1 MDETTQTHAFHE
13 IQKLF
18 SNDEVCRNHLFHLRW
33 PAGYV
38 CSICGSDRYDALKKR
53 QLLQCR
59 NCKHQ
64 TSIIAGTLMHRTR
77 TPLRYWFWGIY
88 YVAACNGETTAQQLS
103 EKIGLNYYSARR
115 MLGKIH
121 EIEKDQG
128 FLGNLLKSFIIP
140 EGSKEA
146 ISTGPGMET
155 QSRLTKE
162 SYPLKERT
170 IPDKKNLEIPGY
182 SLKEIFFESGRTRLW
197 RGKRQRDG
205 LLVLIKGSVSEQ
217 SAQELAEMRHEHEI
231 TRALEI
237 DGVLMSKELAQCE
250 NGWALI
256 LENTD
261 ALPLRKLMDLARLD
275 LLDSLKIALSLA
287 GILEEVHQQGLL
299 HKMIN
304 PLNIFVDS
312 ISGTVKLSGFGLATR
327 LPKENLKTLSPQ
339 LTGETLPYISPE
351 QTGRMNRPLDY
362 RSDFYS
368 LGATLYELF
377 TGRVPF
383 QSREAME
390 IIHAHIARQ
399 TPPPD
404 EIEPQIPR
412 VLSRLVIKLMAKRA
426 EARYQSH
433 SGLAADLLTCLEQL
447 ENQGS
452 LSDFPLGRQD
462 VPKELQVAPGLYG
475 REDEI
480 TALEAALERVSQ
492 GAAEMVLVSGSAGVG
507 KTALVG
513 EIHRSVAQKNG
524 FFISGKFDQLRHNIP
539 YSALIQALRGLIR
552 EVSAEGQSG
561 RERWKSRILA
571 ALGPN
576 GQLVTRVIPELE
588 RMIGPQPP
596 LPEMGA
602 LETRNRFTTVLLEF
616 IDLFCKKT
624 HPLVIF
630 LDDLQWVDAD
640 TLKLVERIAQHPERK
655 PLLFLGAYRD
665 NEVEADHRLSI
676 SCEVIKKTGQPL
688 QTIPLKPLN
697 PDDISQLLVH
707 TCHCRP
713 EEANPLAEVLVRKTG
728 GNPFFVSQFLTVLS
742 EKELIGYS
750 PEEKRWTW
758 ELAAIEF
765 LAVTENVVELL
776 VDRLHRFSTETRRL
790 LSLAACIGN
799 TFDLESLEQIS
810 GVGSGE
816 IYENLLSALE
826 TGLILGFPR
835 APQLDNPPDGAC
847 AEGGS
852 YKFLHDRVQQAAYAL
867 IAQKEKQPVHLQ
879 IGQTLLKQY
888 APEKS
893 DALLFDIVHH
903 LNLARKLMGGS
914 KERSHLAELNLKA
927 GLKARAASA
936 FEQALEYFT
945 IGLDLLGA
953 TAWKRHYPLTLSL
966 HEEATEMSSLC
977 GRFELME
984 KLAGA
989 VKDNAREDPDLANVY
1004 QCLIQAHTTRG
1015 ELKKAMETGAE
1026 ILEKLGC
1033 QLSHLSPDQWQ
1044 QTLVQIKSS
1053 LAGKS
1058 VADVMRF
1065 EPLTQ
1070 PHAEVLVP
1078 ILYELRHAYDQ
1089 TGVALDDG
1097 LWQPVASKRISLL
1110 LNHFHPEYSPEFY
1123 IHLGFI
1129 YCVFTQDFEFAYEL
1143 GRLGIQLMEALD
1155 LKEINCSVSGLF
1167 NLATRFYRE
1176 PLSTSLDPLL
1186 EAHQMGIETGDFYNA
1201 GCSAIER
1208 CQIAF
1213 MCGKE
1218 LNWLKGELSTLKLA
1232 FKKIDYILGF
1242 SKIEIL
1248 TKAIT
1253 ILMEEPW
1260 APSTDIIDQYHRVSS
1275 AEYVYHEQSSFNYQK
1290 LVLQYLFEEY
1300 EAARETVFEMINLMK
1315 TYKNSLNDPL
1325 ANCYLS
1331 LALLAVCGQGSE
1343 GEKEEILTQ
1352 VDDNQETLERLARC
1366 APSNFLHKHHLVQA
1380 ERLRVLEGQSDA
1392 ILSHYDQAIALAKES
1407 GFIHEEA
1414 LADELAARYLLS
1426 QGQNDAARAYLRAAL
1441 EQYETWGAKRKV
1453 AQLRSR
1459 YPGLIADNRTEAVAS
1474 PSANLDQATMLKAS
1488 EAISST
1494 LELEP
1499 LLEILLHILIENAGA
1514 QTAALIVETDG
1525 QSLIAARGS
1534 AELVESFLPLSLL
1547 VEKAGS
1553 LSLSIISWV
1562 KQTWEHLVLDN
1573 ASREERFVEDDYI
1586 KRERPKS
1593 ILCAPII
1600 HQSSM
1605 SGIIYLENNLVEGAF
1620 TSRRFEM
1627 VKHLSSQI
1635 AISLEN
1641 ARLHENLKR
1650 TEAKYRGIFENAT
1663 EGIYR
1668 ASLVGRLLSANPAMA
1683 RLFGYS
1689 SPKELMASITDI
1701 GHQLYV
1707 NPEQRHQFLDLIRQR
1722 RPVSD
1727 FEVNFFRK
1735 DGSTFWGSLHASP
1748 VYDETGEL
1756 RFIDGIISDV
1766 TEQKNRM
1773 EALHQENVRL
1783 RSNIKERYRF
1793 GKIIG
1798 KSPVMQEIY
1807 ELILKAAAS
1816 DVGVI
1821 VYGESGTGK
1830 ELVAEAIHEMSDRKE
1845 KPFVPVNAGAVPEN
1859 LLESEFFGYKKGA
1872 FTGANADKRG
1882 LLQQADKG
1890 TLFLDELGE
1899 ISPNLQAKLLRAI
1912 EGGGFTPIGGLEAEN
1927 SDFRIIAAT
1936 NQDLK
1941 QQMKKGL
1948 MREDFFYRIHIIPI
1962 HLPPLRERKE
1972 DIPLLIEHFMQNYTP
1987 SKNLPTIT
1995 LRVMEA
2001 LTSYDWPGNVRE
2013 LQNILYRYVTLGE
2026 VDFLG
2031 EQTIAP
2037 GGELS
2042 NFGVNPRH
2050 GKIALD
2056 QAVAD
2061 SEKTTILS
2069 ALKNNDGNKTKT
2081 AAALGISRTT
2091 LFNKMKKY
2099 GIRSSTGI

>member
-13 IQKLF
+13 IRKLF

-33 PAGYV
+33 PAGFV
-38 CSICGSDRYDALKKR
+38 CSACGSHRYDALKKR

-128 FLGNLLKSFIIP
+128 FLGDLLKSFKIP
-140 EGSKEA
+140 EGSKEEV
-146 ISTGPGMET
+146 STGPGMET
-155 QSRLTKE
+155 PPRPIKE
-162 SYPLKERT
+162 QT
-170 IPDKKNLEIPGY
+170 IPDRKKPEIPGY
-182 SLKEIFFESGRTRLW
+182 SLEEVIYESGRTWLW
-197 RGKRQRDG
+197 RGRRQSDG
-205 LLVLIKGSVSEQ
+205 VLVLIKGSVSEQ
-217 SAQELAEMRHEHEI
+217 SAQELAEMRYEHEI
-231 TRALEI
+231 TQDLKI
-237 DGVLMSKELAQCE
+237 DGVLRAEELVACE
-250 NGWALI
+250 NGSALI
-256 LENTD
+256 LEN
-261 ALPLRKLMDLARLD
+261 AEGLPLRKLMDSAWLD
-275 LLDSLKIALSLA
+275 LLDSLKVAVSLA
-287 GILEEVHQQGLL
+287 GILKEVHRQGLL

-304 PLNIFVDS
+304 PFNIFVDPG
-312 ISGTVKLSGFGLATR
+312 SGNIKLSGFGLASR
-327 LPKENLKTLSPQ
+327 LPKENLTTLSPQ
-339 LTGETLPYISPE
+339 LSGETLPYLSPE

-377 TGRVPF
+377 SGRVPF
-383 QSREAME
+383 HSREAME

-399 TPPPD
+399 PVPLD
-404 EIEPQIPR
+404 QMAPR
-412 VLSRLVIKLMAKRA
+412 VPKTLSGMVMKLLAKRA

-433 SGLAADLLTCLEQL
+433 SGLSADLLACLDQL

-462 VPKELQVAPGLYG
+462 VPKELQIAPGLYG

-480 TALEAALERVSQ
+480 AALEDALERVSQ
-492 GAAEMVLVSGSAGVG
+492 GATEMVLISGSAGVG

-513 EIHRSVAQKNG
+513 EIHRSIAQKNG
-524 FFISGKFDQLRHNIP
+524 FFISGKFDQLRYNIP

-561 RERWKSRILA
+561 MERWKSRIRA

-576 GQLVTRVIPELE
+576 GQLMARVIPELE
-588 RMIGPQPP
+588 QMIGPQPP

-602 LETRNRFTTVLLEF
+602 LESQNRFTAVLLDF
-616 IDLFCKKT
+616 IDLFCEKT

-630 LDDLQWVDAD
+630 LDDLQWVDVD
-640 TLKLVERIAQHPERK
+640 TLKLVERIAQDPERK

-665 NEVEADHRLSI
+665 NEVEADHPLSI
-676 SCEVIKKTGQPL
+676 SCEVIKKSGQPL

-697 PDDISQLLVH
+697 PENISQLLVH

-713 EEANPLAEVLVRKTG
+713 EEAKPLAEVLVRKTG

-742 EKELIGYS
+742 EKELISYS
-750 PEEKRWTW
+750 PEEKRWIW

-776 VDRLHRFSTETRRL
+776 IDRLHRFSSETRRL

-799 TFDLESLEQIS
+799 TFDLESLELIS
-810 GVGSGE
+810 GAGSGE
-816 IYENLLSALE
+816 LYENLLPALE
-826 TGLILGFPR
+826 NGLILSFSR
-835 APQLDNPPDGAC
+835 ASQLDKPTDGAS
-847 AEGGS
+847 AESGS

-888 APEKS
+888 APGKS

-903 LNLARKLMGGS
+903 LNLARRVKDKW
-914 KERSHLAELNLKA
+914 KERLNLAELNLKA
-927 GLKARAASA
+927 GRQARVASA

-945 IGLDLLGA
+945 IGLELSGVA
-953 TAWKRHYPLTLSL
+953 AWKRHYPLALSL
-966 HEEATEMSSLC
+966 HEEATEMSWLC

-989 VKDNAREDPDLANVY
+989 VKDNAREDPDLATVY
-1004 QCLIQAHTTRG
+1004 QCLIKTYTTQG
-1015 ELKKAMETGAE
+1015 DLKKALKTGEE

-1033 QLSHLSPDQWQ
+1033 NLSRLSLDQWQ
-1044 QTLVQIKSS
+1044 QTLVQIKSG

-1058 VADVMRF
+1058 VEDVMRF

-1070 PHAEVLVP
+1070 PDAEVLVP
-1078 ILYELRHAYDQ
+1078 ILYELHLAYGQ
-1089 TGVALDDG
+1089 AGVTLDDG
-1097 LWQPVASKRISLL
+1097 LWQLIASKRISFL
-1110 LNHFHPEYSPEFY
+1110 LNHFHPKHSPEFY
-1123 IHLGFI
+1123 GFLGSI
-1129 YCVFTQDFEFAYEL
+1129 YCLYMQDFEFGYEL
-1143 GRLGIQLMEALD
+1143 GRLGIQIMEALD
-1155 LKEINCSVSGLF
+1155 LKEINCRVSKGF
-1167 NLATRFYRE
+1167 NGYVRFYGE
-1176 PLSTSLDPLL
+1176 PLSASLEPLL
-1186 EAHQMGIETGDFYNA
+1186 EAHKMGIETGDFFNA
-1201 GCSAIER
+1201 GRAAVVR

-1232 FKKIDYILGF
+1232 LKKIDYIIGSPQL
-1242 SKIEIL
+1242 EML
-1248 TKAIT
+1248 TKAIM
-1253 ILMEEPW
+1253 ILMEEPSSL
-1260 APSTDIIDQYHRVSS
+1260 STAIMDQYHRVTG
-1275 AEYVYHEQSSFNYQK
+1275 AEYRYGDQSSFNYHK
-1290 LVLQYLFEEY
+1290 LVLQTLFEEY
-1300 EAARETVFEMINLMK
+1300 EAARETAFEMIILMK
-1315 TYKNSLNDPL
+1315 TYKHAFIDPL

-1331 LALLAVCGQGSE
+1331 LALLAACDQVPK

-1352 VDDNQETLERLARC
+1352 VHDHQETLEKLARC
-1366 APSNFLHKHHLVQA
+1366 APSNYLHKYHLVEA
-1380 ERLRVLEGQSDA
+1380 ERMRVLEGQSDA
-1392 ILSHYDQAIALAKES
+1392 ILSHYDQALALARES
-1407 GFIHEEA
+1407 EFIHEEA
-1414 LADELAARYLLS
+1414 LANELAARYLLN
-1426 QGQNDAARAYLRAAL
+1426 QGQNDDARSYLRSAM
-1441 EQYETWGAKRKV
+1441 EQYEAWGAKRKV
-1453 AQLRSR
+1453 AHLKSR
-1459 YPGLIADNRTEAVAS
+1459 YPSLIADDHTEAAAS
-1474 PSANLDQATMLKAS
+1474 PSANLDLATMLKAS

-1499 LLEILLHILIENAGA
+1499 LLEILLRILIENAGA
-1514 QTAALIVETDG
+1514 QTAALILETEG

-1534 AELVESFLPLSLL
+1534 TEQVEYFLPLSLP
-1547 VEKAGS
+1547 VEKTQS
-1553 LSLSIISWV
+1553 LSLSVISWV
-1562 KQTWEHLVLDN
+1562 KQTREHLVLDN
-1573 ASREERFVEDDYI
+1573 AAREERFAGDDYI
-1586 KRERPKS
+1586 QRERPKS
-1593 ILCAPII
+1593 ILCAPI
-1600 HQSSM
+1600 HHKSALT
-1605 SGIIYLENNLVEGAF
+1605 GIIYLENNLVEGAF
-1620 TSRRFEM
+1620 TSRQLE
-1627 VKHLSSQI
+1627 VIKHLTSQI

-1641 ARLHENLKR
+1641 ARLHENLKKALD
-1650 TEAKYRGIFENAT
+1650 ESK
-1663 EGIYR
+1663 
-1668 ASLVGRLLSANPAMA
+1668 AS
-1683 RLFGYS
+1683 
-1689 SPKELMASITDI
+1689 ET
-1701 GHQLYV
+1701 
-1707 NPEQRHQFLDLIRQR
+1707 
-1722 RPVSD
+1722 
-1727 FEVNFFRK
+1727 
-1735 DGSTFWGSLHASP
+1735 SLH
-1748 VYDETGEL
+1748 E
-1756 RFIDGIISDV
+1756 
-1766 TEQKNRM
+1766 
-1773 EALHQENVRL
+1773 ENIRL
-1783 RSNIKERYRF
+1783 KANIKERYRF

-1816 DVGVI
+1816 NVGVI

-1830 ELVAEAIHEMSDRKE
+1830 ELVAKAIHEMSDRKE
-1845 KPFVPVNAGAVPEN
+1845 KPFVPVNAGAVPET

-1912 EGGGFTPIGGLEAEN
+1912 EGGGFTPVGGLEAET
-1927 SDFRIIAAT
+1927 SDFRVIAAT

-1948 MREDFFYRIHIIPI
+1948 MRKDFYYRIHIIPI

-1972 DIPLLIEHFMQNYTP
+1972 DIPLLIEHFMQNHPP

-2013 LQNILYRYVTLGE
+2013 LQNTLYRYVTLGE

-2042 NFGVNPRH
+2042 NFGENPRP
-2050 GKIALD
+2050 GKMALD

-2061 SEKTTILS
+2061 SEKATIVN
-2069 ALKNNDGNKTKT
+2069 ALNNYEGHKVKT

-2099 GIRSSTGI
+2099 GIDERR

>member
-1 MDETTQTHAFHE
+1 MKDKITKQTVESHKPGA
-13 IQKLF
+13 K
-18 SNDEVCRNHLFHLRW
+18 
-33 PAGYV
+33 
-38 CSICGSDRYDALKKR
+38 DRILWDTELPMFGCKITPKGRRVY
-53 QLLQCR
+53 LLQYR
-59 NCKHQ
+59 INGRSRRYTIGIHGALTDREARK
-64 TSIIAGTLMHRTR
+64 IAKRLLHDIALGRDPVDMMKKNK
-77 TPLRYWFWGIY
+77 GDQID
-88 YVAACNGETTAQQLS
+88 
-103 EKIGLNYYSARR
+103 
-115 MLGKIH
+115 GKI
-121 EIEKDQG
+121 Q
-128 FLGNLLKSFIIP
+128 NRS
-140 EGSKEA
+140 SA
-146 ISTGPGMET
+146 SGPN
-155 QSRLTKE
+155 SPD
-162 SYPLKERT
+162 SIVERT
-170 IPDKKNLEIPGY
+170 VKKPSEADSSGKKTGKASPVPLEPVVNKTKSISSLEKPEIPGY
-182 SLKEIFFESGRTRLW
+182 SLEEVIFESSRTRLW
-197 RGKRQRDG
+197 RGRRQRDG
-205 LLVLIKGSVSEQ
+205 LLVLIKGAASSGQ
-217 SAQELAEMRHEHEI
+217 SAQELAEIRHEHEI
-231 TRALEI
+231 TQALEI
-237 DGVLMSKELAQCE
+237 DGVLRAEELVHCE

-256 LENTD
+256 LENTGG
-261 ALPLRKLMDLARLD
+261 LPLRKLMDAARLD
-275 LLDSLKIALSLA
+275 LLGSLKIAVSLA
-287 GILEEVHQQGLL
+287 GILKEVHQQGIL

-304 PLNIFVDS
+304 PFNIFVDPA
-312 ISGTVKLSGFGLATR
+312 SGTVKLTGFGLATR
-327 LPKENLKTLSPQ
+327 LPRENPNTLSPQ
-339 LTGETLPYISPE
+339 LSGETLPYISPE
-351 QTGRMNRPLDY
+351 QTGRMNRVLDY

-377 TGRVPF
+377 SGRVPF
-383 QSREAME
+383 HSREAME

-399 TPPPD
+399 PVPLDQITPQVPKT
-404 EIEPQIPR
+404 
-412 VLSRLVIKLMAKRA
+412 LSRLVMKLMAKRA

-433 SGLAADLLTCLEQL
+433 SGLAADLLACVEQL

-462 VPKELQVAPGLYG
+462 VPKELQIAPGLYG

-480 TALEAALERVSQ
+480 AALEAALERVSQ
-492 GAAEMVLVSGSAGVG
+492 GATEIVLVSGTAGVG

-513 EIHRSVAQKNG
+513 EIYKSVAQKNG

-552 EVSAEGQSG
+552 EISAEGQSG
-561 RERWKSRILA
+561 MERWKSRIRA

-588 RMIGPQPP
+588 QMIGPQPP

-602 LETRNRFTTVLLEF
+602 LEARNRFTTVLLDF
-616 IDLFCKKT
+616 IDLFCEKT

-640 TLKLVERIAQHPERK
+640 TLKLVERIAQDPERK

-665 NEVEADHRLSI
+665 NKVDTGHQLMI

-697 PDDISQLLVH
+697 REDISQLLVH

-713 EEANPLAEVLVRKTG
+713 EEANPLAEVLLRKTG

-742 EKELIGYS
+742 EKDLIGYS

-765 LAVTENVVELL
+765 LAVTENVVDLL
-776 VDRLHRFSTETRRL
+776 IDRLHRFSAETRRL

-799 TFDLESLEQIS
+799 TFDLESLGLIS
-810 GVGSGE
+810 GAGDRE
-816 IYENLLSALE
+816 IDENLLPALE
-826 TGLILGFPR
+826 TGLILGFSR
-835 APQLDNPPDGAC
+835 APEMDNPLAGAS

-852 YKFLHDRVQQAAYAL
+852 FKFLHDRVQQAAYAL
-867 IAQKEKQPVHLQ
+867 IAQKEKQPVHLR
-879 IGQTLLKQY
+879 IDQTLLKQY
-888 APEKS
+888 APGKS

-903 LNLARKLMGGS
+903 LNLARGLKGKW
-914 KERSHLAELNLKA
+914 KERLHLAELNLKA

-945 IGLDLLGA
+945 IGLELSGA
-953 TAWKRHYPLTLSL
+953 AAWKRQYPLALSL
-966 HEEATEMSSLC
+966 HEEATEMSWLC
-977 GRFELME
+977 GRFDLME

-989 VKDNAREDPDLANVY
+989 VKDHAQEDPDLANVY
-1004 QCLIQAHTTRG
+1004 LCLIKAYTNQG
-1015 ELKKAMETGAE
+1015 ELKKAMETGEE

-1033 QLSHLSPDQWQ
+1033 QLSRLSPDQWQ
-1044 QTLVQIKSS
+1044 QTLVQIKSG

-1058 VADVMRF
+1058 VEEVMQF
-1065 EPLTQ
+1065 EQLTQ
-1070 PHAEVLVP
+1070 PDAEVLVH
-1078 ILYELRHAYDQ
+1078 ILSDLHMAYGLAGI
-1089 TGVALDDG
+1089 TLDDG
-1097 LWQPVASKRISLL
+1097 LWHPITLKRISLL

-1123 IHLGFI
+1123 NTLGSI
-1129 YCVFTQDFEFAYEL
+1129 YCEFMQDFEFGYEL
-1143 GRLGIQLMEALD
+1143 GRLSIQLMEALD
-1155 LKEINCSVSGLF
+1155 LKEINCRVSGVF
-1167 NLATRFYRE
+1167 NRVIRFYRE
-1176 PLSTSLDPLL
+1176 PLSASLDPLL
-1186 EAHQMGIETGDFYNA
+1186 EAHKMGIETGDFYNA
-1201 GCSAIER
+1201 GNNAVIR
-1208 CQIAF
+1208 CQLAF

-1232 FKKIDYILGF
+1232 LEKIDYIIGSPHAEMLM
-1242 SKIEIL
+1242 K
-1248 TKAIT
+1248 TIT
-1253 ILMEEPW
+1253 ILMEEP
-1260 APSTDIIDQYHRVSS
+1260 STLSTAIIAQYDRGRG
-1275 AEYVYHEQSSFNYQK
+1275 AEYDYYEQSNFNYQK
-1290 LVLQYLFEEY
+1290 LVLQYLFEEN

-1315 TYKNSLNDPL
+1315 TYKHALIDPL

-1331 LALLAVCGQGSE
+1331 LALLAVCDQGSE

-1352 VDDNQETLERLARC
+1352 VDDNQDTLEKLARC
-1366 APSNFLHKHHLVQA
+1366 APPNYLHKYHLVEA
-1380 ERLRVLEGQSDA
+1380 ERMRVLDGEPDA
-1392 ILSHYDQAIALAKES
+1392 IMYHYDQAIALARES
-1407 GFIHEEA
+1407 EFIHEEA
-1414 LADELAARYLLS
+1414 LANELAARYLLN
-1426 QGQNDAARAYLRAAL
+1426 QGQNDAARSYLRSAM
-1441 EQYETWGAKRKV
+1441 EQYEAWGAKRKV
-1453 AQLRSR
+1453 AHLKSR
-1459 YPGLIADNRTEAVAS
+1459 YPSLIADDHTETVAS
-1474 PSANLDQATMLKAS
+1474 PSANLDLATMLKAS

-1499 LLEILLHILIENAGA
+1499 LLEILLGILMENAGA
-1514 QTAALIVETDG
+1514 QTAALILETEG

-1534 AELVESFLPLSLL
+1534 TEQVECFLPLSLP
-1547 VEKAGS
+1547 VEKAQS
-1553 LSLSIISWV
+1553 LSLSVISWV
-1562 KQTWEHLVLDN
+1562 KQTREHLVLDN
-1573 ASREERFVEDDYI
+1573 ASREERFVGDDYI
-1586 KRERPKS
+1586 KKERPKS
-1593 ILCAPII
+1593 ILCAPIT
-1600 HQSSM
+1600 HKSSL

-1620 TSRRFEM
+1620 TSRRLE
-1627 VKHLSSQI
+1627 VLKHLTSQI

-1650 TEAKYRGIFENAT
+1650 TEAEYRGIFENAM

-1668 ASLVGRLLSANPAMA
+1668 TSLDGRFLSANPAMA

-1689 SPKELMASITDI
+1689 SSKELMESITDA

-1707 NPEQRHQFLDLIRQR
+1707 NPEQRNQFLDLIRQR

-1727 FEVNFFRK
+1727 FEVKFFRK
-1735 DGSTFWGSLHASP
+1735 DGSTFWASLHARP
-1748 VYDETGEL
+1748 VYDETDEL
-1756 RFIDGIISDV
+1756 RFIEGILSDV

-1773 EALHQENVRL
+1773 EALHKENVRL

-1807 ELILKAAAS
+1807 ELIIKAAAS
-1816 DVGVI
+1816 NVGVI

-1845 KPFVPVNAGAVPEN
+1845 KPFVPVNAGAVPET

-1912 EGGGFTPIGGLEAEN
+1912 EGGGFTPVGGLEAET

-1936 NQDLK
+1936 NKDLK
-1941 QQMKKGL
+1941 QQVKKGL
-1948 MREDFFYRIHIIPI
+1948 IREDFFYRIHIIPI

-1972 DIPLLIEHFMQNYTP
+1972 DIPLLIEHFMQNHPP

-2013 LQNILYRYVTLGE
+2013 LQNTLYRYVTLGE

-2037 GGELS
+2037 GGEIS
-2042 NFGVNPRH
+2042 SFGENPRP

-2056 QAVAD
+2056 QAIANY
-2061 SEKTTILS
+2061 EKATIVN
-2069 ALKNNDGNKTKT
+2069 ALKNSQGHKVKT
-2081 AAALGISRTT
+2081 AAALGISRAT

-2099 GIRSSTGI
+2099 GIRITPGTE